1 MKKTS
6 NVKRHSER
14 AQNNVLHSGAVMV
27 LRGFKGV
34 YEKFVLDRVTFG
46 GMYPILPQPTERKQR
61 CNIRDDGEVW
71 IEYCLVDDY
80 DTLFQFMSPEKYKGK
95 PVIVAAELCDAA
107 GMAAVGRLF
116 MEKMCNAG
124 GN

>member
-46 GMYPILPQPTERKQR
+46 GMYPLLPQPT
-61 CNIRDDGEVW
+61 EVW

-124 GN
+124 GD